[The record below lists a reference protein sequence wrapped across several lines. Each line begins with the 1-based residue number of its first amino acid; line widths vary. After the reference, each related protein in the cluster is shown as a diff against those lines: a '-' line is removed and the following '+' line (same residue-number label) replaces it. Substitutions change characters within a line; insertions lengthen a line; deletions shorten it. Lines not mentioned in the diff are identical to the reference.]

1 MTVVRRFAPFAAA
14 LLLMAASVGGTAL
27 FRSAGPGGDLRPVG
41 GADSLVQVLQGNR
54 TVLWTALSGSV
65 SLYRVEGWP
74 VTVGGNDLGGALV
87 MERPSD
93 GTAGVIDFGEKPR
106 SVSFEIENG

>member
-1 MTVVRRFAPFAAA
+1 
-14 LLLMAASVGGTAL
+14 MAASVGGTAL
-27 FRSAGPGGDLRPVG
+27 FRSAGPGADLRPVD

-74 VTVGGNDLGGALV
+74 VTVSGNDLGGAVV
-87 MERPSD
+87 MERPAD

-106 SVSFEIENG
+106 SVSFEIESG

>member
-1 MTVVRRFAPFAAA
+1 
-14 LLLMAASVGGTAL
+14 MAASVGGTAL
-27 FRSAGPGGDLRPVG
+27 FRSAGPGADLRPVG
-41 GADSLVQVLQGNR
+41 DADSMVQVLQGNR

-74 VTVGGNDLGGALV
+74 STVSGNDLGGAVV
-87 MERPSD
+87 MERPAD

-106 SVSFEIENG
+106 SVSFEIDNG